1 MNIKNIAA
9 RLAAQ
14 NGISSK
20 TAERLIEAEANL
32 IKQYH
37 RQLNKLST
45 AEIAQR
51 RYTEDPGSSMIAAAS
66 APLIFNIIEESVV
79 ATPTQKAAAQEYKAA
94 LNAVEL
100 EQMNLGVVPP
110 QQDDEWIETTF
121 SGTLHYDK
129 VTQTYKVHKS
139 ADIEAVAKAGS
150 DTAGI
155 RSALPELEDD
165 FRQLCA
171 GEIDKDEYSA
181 RVTEKRKAAE
191 DAHYSLEF
199 QESWINPE
207 LYDTY
212 GD

>member
-1 MNIKNIAA
+1 MTMKNIAA
-9 RLAAQ
+9 RIAAQ

-45 AEIAQR
+45 KEIAQR
-51 RYTEDPGSSMIAAAS
+51 RYTEDPSSSMLAAAS
-66 APLIFNIIEESVV
+66 APLILYVIEENET

-100 EQMNLGVVPP
+100 EQMSLGVIPP
-110 QQDDEWIETTF
+110 EENDEWIETTF

-139 ADIEAVAKAGS
+139 VDIEAVAKAGS

-155 RSALPELEDD
+155 RQALPEIEEE
-165 FRQLCA
+165 FRKLCA
-171 GEIDKDEYSA
+171 GEISNEEYSA

-191 DAHYSLEF
+191 DAHYSIEF